1 MCDKVILESGRTL
14 MFVPDCYKIT
24 KMRNKIN
31 DNYAHV
37 LEFVPDCYQT
47 YKLLIFKWCCD
58 MKDKASK

>member
-1 MCDKVILESGRTL
+1 MCDKFILESGRTL

-47 YKLLIFKWCCD
+47 QIRL
-58 MKDKASK
+58 